1 MLAFHQQSR
10 MSFPPKSYT
19 HQSLSTVTGV
29 LLQAEC
35 ICPKIEK
42 RYFCSRPVMT
52 SQGPGVLAV
61 GGALDSSRI
70 READ

>member
-10 MSFPPKSYT
+10 INFPPKSYT

-29 LLQAEC
+29 LLQTEC

-42 RYFCSRPVMT
+42 RCFCARPVMT
-52 SQGPGVLAV
+52 SQGPVVLAL
-61 GGALDSSRI
+61 GGARDGS
-70 READ
+70 